1 MGIAI
6 LVLLVSDDKS
16 QTTKAGNKWPK
27 WIAPSVILSGLNSFS
42 SLCFSVAI
50 ANGVAIAWWR
60 QTLKGATIKQLHK
73 SWSFATS
80 VKEVLLAGRKFN
92 FIALAALTMK
102 LTIID
107 GVLMQSA
114 SRTVFTDDDPRH
126 NVTNIMT
133 LNMHQVIPTPGWVS
147 PGNNGPGFMTAA
159 LRENVKGWQTNIVT
173 PEISQ
178 GVLQGCEGICFANV
192 TGAGFD
198 FECGDLQENTVNWS
212 TDLINSTSAQNSTA
226 LRVLMDALNQE
237 YDNTMFKINS
247 QAIYDEGNVNASSL
261 YINMKLVYTQ
271 TDGKGESDAPLEKS
285 CAGRRVSQSCK
296 LWPATIT
303 YPIMVT
309 NAGALDLNGDGKPD
323 DEANILK
330 TSDQTPQ
337 TVRVGA
343 VEAWWMD
350 WTPYSA
356 YQDMYRRFERSKNQ
370 QGEFTILNRTPIL
383 EDHRAAFPSTDRV
396 ESRLAG
402 LEVALNAVFG
412 GEAHLNKQQ
421 SRYVLQQ
428 NGTVFSWSMGNP
440 AWDRCNYNF
449 RNPVNSS
456 NRGEYSNDP
465 DSIFAS
471 INSLM
476 FLVAADAAG
485 YDEYNK
491 TTGLEN
497 ADREKQYNSIQHNA
511 TIYTKSVHYKTNKY
525 YMLGACLSTLFCVL
539 CVIPVYWGYWQ
550 LGRDVS
556 LGPFEIAHAFQSP
569 LTSEASQGSIRELLQ
584 EVGKREVRYGQY
596 ITDDGRTVFVV
607 ADPDQLA
614 NLDRDTKM
622 EFRQQMSHVFSRERS
637 QRTLQTLKTFGVK
650 VEQNRDSM

>member
-16 QTTKAGNKWPK
+16 RTTKAGNKWPK

-73 SWSFATS
+73 SWSFAP
-80 VKEVLLAGRKFN
+80 

-133 LNMHQVIPTPGWVS
+133 LKMHQVIPTTGWVS

-192 TGAGFD
+192 TGASI
-198 FECGDLQENTVNWS
+198 LNAVIYRRTQS
-212 TDLINSTSAQNSTA
+212 TGAQILSTAQVTA

-271 TDGKGESDAPLEKS
+271 TDGKGESDAPPEQS

-343 VEAWWMD
+343 VEAWWVD

-421 SRYVLQQ
+421 SGYVLQQ

-456 NRGEYSNDP
+456 NRGEYSNAP

-471 INSLM
+471 ISSLM

-569 LTSEASQGSIRELLQ
+569 LTSEAFQGSIRELLQ

-596 ITDDGRTVFVV
+596 TTDDPRTVFVV

-614 NLDRDTKM
+614 NLDRDTKA

-650 VEQNRDSM
+650 VEENRDSM